1 MMFKKTNVR
10 VSTAFTT
17 IPGVFFFFSDFFF
30 YGLGSI
36 TVNLRYFA
44 IGPVT
49 YVVKI
54 AFHVLLSLSVQ
65 I

>member
-17 IPGVFFFFSDFFF
+17 IPGVFFFGDFFY

-54 AFHVLLSLSVQ
+54 PFHALLSLSVQ

>member
-1 MMFKKTNVR
+1 MFKKTNVR

-17 IPGVFFFFSDFFF
+17 IPGVFFFSDFFY

-54 AFHVLLSLSVQ
+54 AFHALLSLSVQ